1 MYRIL
6 AEHDEVPS
14 CHRLHYLQMVCE
26 KLAKAYRLRDTKS
39 PVDELVSKHSGF
51 SKFIGP
57 FFMALKEDY
66 SGKDAQLRGL
76 IT

>member
-1 MYRIL
+1 VYRIL

-26 KLAKAYRLRDTKS
+26 KLA
-39 PVDELVSKHSGF
+39 KHSGF